1 MPKRVPPLTEIQIR
15 NAKPAEKTLYFFDGG
30 GLFLMVE
37 PSGVKSWRMKYR
49 FDGKAHLL
57 SMGPYPAVSLK
68 DAREK
73 RENAKRLLASGVD
86 LSENRKAVKTAGAT
100 KSANSFEVIARE
112 YLAKIGDSMSP
123 GNIARIQT
131 RLVNDIY
138 PWLGARPI
146 ADITSPEFLKVI
158 RRLESRTV
166 YTAHRAM
173 RECSRV
179 FRYAISTGRATNDP
193 TQALRGA
200 LAPVREGHFTA
211 VTDPAAVSGLMRAIW
226 GYSGHFVVSCALRL
240 APMFFVRPGELR
252 HAKWADINFETAEW
266 RFTASK
272 TKTEHIVPLARQAIA
287 ILRELQPLTGNG
299 EYVFPGGRTPT
310 RPMSENGILAA
321 LRRMGIGKEEMT
333 GHGFRAM
340 ARTILDEVLGFRP
353 DFIEHQL
360 AHAVRDPNGRA
371 YNRTAHLDQRR
382 EMMQRWADY
391 LDELRTGETGTM
403 VTATSTATA

>member
-1 MPKRVPPLTEIQIR
+1 MPKRVPPLTEVQIR
-15 NAKPAEKTLYFFDGG
+15 SAKPGEKTVYFFDGG

-37 PSGVKSWRMKYR
+37 PTGVKSWRMKYR
-49 FDGKAHLL
+49 FNGKAHLL

-68 DAREK
+68 EAREK

-86 LSENRKAVKTAGAT
+86 LSENRKAIKTAGTT
-100 KSANSFEVIARE
+100 KNENSFEVIARE
-112 YLAKIGDSMSP
+112 YLAKAGASVSP
-123 GNIARIQT
+123 GHIERI
-131 RLVNDIY
+131 RSRFVNDIF
-138 PWLGARPI
+138 PWLGTRPI
-146 ADITSPEFLKVI
+146 ADITSPEFLEVI

-173 RECSRV
+173 RESSRV

-211 VTDPAAVSGLMRAIW
+211 ITDPKAVAGLMRALW

-240 APMFFVRPGELR
+240 APLFFVRPGELR
-252 HAKWADINFETAEW
+252 HAKWADINLETAEW
-266 RFTASK
+266 RFTVSK
-272 TKTEHIVPLARQAIA
+272 TKTEHIVPLAIQAVA
-287 ILRELQPLTGNG
+287 ILRELQPLTGSG

-321 LRRMGIGKEEMT
+321 LRRMGISTEEMT

-360 AHAVRDPNGRA
+360 AHAVRDPLGRA
-371 YNRTAHLDQRR
+371 YNRTAHLEERR
-382 EMMQRWADY
+382 KMMQRWADY
-391 LDELRTGETGTM
+391 LDELRTGETGTIKD
-403 VTATSTATA
+403 ATASPA